1 MALDEA
7 LARRLPSGSAV
18 LRLYR
23 WSRPTVSFGRNEPVR
38 AVALE
43 GVRRGPA
50 ASGKLD
56 VVRRPTGGR
65 AVLHDD
71 ELTYAVVAPVRTFG
85 GVREAYRRINVALAE
100 ALRALGAEVRVVAS
114 GNESGAGGRV
124 RPLDAGPCFQ
134 APSTGEVVAGTRKLI
149 GSAQAR
155 VGHALLQHGSIILSG
170 DQTRLAEVVPGA
182 DAFPQPATLSELVG
196 PVDPDDVVEAV
207 ARSLT
212 RCFGGTGTESA
223 YTPEE
228 VDAARELA
236 ESKYGRAEWTWRR

>member
-7 LARRLPSGSAV
+7 LARRLPPGSAV

-38 AVALE
+38 AVALK
-43 GVRRGPA
+43 GVSQGPA

-100 ALRALGAEVRVVAS
+100 ALGALGAEVRVVAS
-114 GNESGAGGRV
+114 GSEEGAGGEV

-134 APSTGEVVAGTRKLI
+134 APSTGEVVAGMRKLV

-182 DAFPQPATLSELVG
+182 DAFPQPATLSELIG
-196 PVDPDDVVEAV
+196 PVDPGDVVEAV

-228 VDAARELA
+228 VDAAHELA